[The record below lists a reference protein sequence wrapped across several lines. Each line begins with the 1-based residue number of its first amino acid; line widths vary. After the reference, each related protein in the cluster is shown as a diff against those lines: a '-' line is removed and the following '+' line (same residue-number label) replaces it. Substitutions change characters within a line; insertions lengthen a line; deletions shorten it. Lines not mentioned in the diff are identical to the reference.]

1 MAILMTI
8 RREAAPTRTEGATFR
23 VILSAPPVISEG
35 MSEADL
41 QAAADRVILAEM
53 EEGKVIGFADL
64 IHMLM
69 NDYHMTAADVLAAL
83 PTGKIDESLILHV

>member
-23 VILSAPPVISEG
+23 VILSAPPVISED
-35 MSEADL
+35 MSEADFE
-41 QAAADRVILAEM
+41 AATDRVLVAQM

-64 IHMLM
+64 VSMLM
-69 NDYHMTAADVLAAL
+69 NDYHMAAADVLAAL
-83 PTGKIDESLILHV
+83 PLGEIEESLILHV